1 MSFYVVEC
9 EYDLDNAV
17 KECTKLMS
25 LRRSSVK
32 IAFNNMAMVKI
43 FMNNL
48 AFSCENLGLDPEAKD
63 FHMDVLVDLE
73 GENNEEGVL

>member
-17 KECTKLMS
+17 KECTKLMT
-25 LRRSSVK
+25 LRRSRVK
-32 IAFNNMAMVKI
+32 LAFNNMDMVKI

-48 AFSCENLGLDPEAKD
+48 AHSCEILGLDPESKD
-63 FHMDVLVDLE
+63 FHMDVLIDFDDDE
-73 GENNEEGVL
+73 AEEGVS